1 MSIKHY
7 QFLIDKII
15 VKIDDIYMKKT
26 LAVLIFITASTEAA
40 VLQCEQMKP
49 WGLRDRFRLPD
60 GESSSLLVE
69 LKPSG
74 IALGSPKFKNF
85 HITLDFP
92 NALTSTALAGNYVRI
107 HHSFSG
113 GDAYSYSST
122 PIPAGVNT
130 FSVTIPC
137 NESVDGKCNI
147 KNSTTNIVLTS
158 EYYSSKVAKI
168 DESITMPQGE
178 NIINVSALITSNNI
192 QVSDIKPTATRVL
205 NALSLIQDRIV
216 IPNSINL
223 GPLSIDQKNNMNET
237 ISYTKNTNNIPIKI
251 QNSSITESTQ
261 LTVNDEIVNTSMQFT
276 PPLTFGLN
284 LLPSSQP
291 GEKSATVSVSW
302 TCP

>member
-1 MSIKHY
+1 
-7 QFLIDKII
+7 
-15 VKIDDIYMKKT
+15 MKKT

-49 WGLRDRFRLPD
+49 WGLRDRIRLPD

-192 QVSDIKPTATRVL
+192 QVSDMKPTSTRVL
-205 NALSLIQDRIV
+205 NALSLIQDHIV
-216 IPNSINL
+216 IPNAINL